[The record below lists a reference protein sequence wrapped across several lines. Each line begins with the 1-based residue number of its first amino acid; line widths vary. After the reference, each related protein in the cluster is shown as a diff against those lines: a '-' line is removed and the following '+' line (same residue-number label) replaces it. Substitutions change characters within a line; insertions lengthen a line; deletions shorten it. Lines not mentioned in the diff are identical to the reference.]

1 MPLASVLVAPP
12 SSWPS
17 RFCYQAALRSFGHGA
32 FASLLASRAIAG
44 GQYSLWGSNPRP
56 MAHKTIALT
65 TELRELMAASPPN
78 ALPQLRSAASAR
90 KLALL
95 IGTRVTCPCG
105 VVFATGGAQNGPQSK
120 PQWPLRFAFCPRRGP
135 EWPPKQTSVATEVCF
150 LPPPGPRMAPKANL
164 SGH

>member
-1 MPLASVLVAPP
+1 MPSYEGLRKYEAAQAQQEHRKVAACQQARQPLSFGKTTVLRKPTARVLRMLSCAEILVGKWLPLASVLVAPP

-65 TELRELMAASPPN
+65 TELHEH
-78 ALPQLRSAASAR
+78 
-90 KLALL
+90 
-95 IGTRVTCPCG
+95 
-105 VVFATGGAQNGPQSK
+105 
-120 PQWPLRFAFCPRRGP
+120 
-135 EWPPKQTSVATEVCF
+135 
-150 LPPPGPRMAPKANL
+150 L
-164 SGH
+164 SGGEEGWGEW